1 MLREV
6 ANEQQPKKFYG
17 SKEGYDADV
26 MLESKAVLS
35 KEDFVSTGV
44 LTYALGDI
52 IEVELPE
59 FDVFNLGDKLKMTVY
74 TKSGLFVLA
83 TTVLAKEQGS
93 LIVLNPP
100 ENRRKFTEKREF
112 PRVDVTNGGLLF
124 GLQDVNKRNKH
135 QLDNP
140 IAISIKN
147 ISINGLGFT
156 VDDNTMV
163 EKIIQKHSQLEVE
176 LNLGFLMPC
185 TMEVVRKEKTDS
197 GFYYGACY
205 LSVPEEKINALRG
218 FILKNQ
224 IETYF
229 VQKRE
234 MQIKKAM
241 EKKSVANQ

>member
-1 MLREV
+1 M
-6 ANEQQPKKFYG
+6 ANEQQPMKLYG

-26 MLESKAVLS
+26 MIDSKAVLS
-35 KEDFVSTGV
+35 KEDFVATGV

-59 FDVFNLGDKLKMTVY
+59 FDVFRLGDKLKMTVY
-74 TKSGLFVLA
+74 TKSGLFVWE
-83 TTVLAKEQGS
+83 TTVVAKEQGS

-112 PRVDVTNGGLLF
+112 PRVEVTKGGLLF

-135 QLDNP
+135 HLDNP

-147 ISINGLGFT
+147 ISINGVGFT
-156 VDDNTMV
+156 VDDNAMV

-176 LNLGFLMPC
+176 LNLGFSMAC
-185 TMEVVRKEKTDS
+185 TMEVVRKEKTNA
-197 GFYYGACY
+197 GFYYGARY
-205 LSVPEEKINALRG
+205 LNVPDEKTNALRG

-229 VQKRE
+229 IQKRE
-234 MQIKKAM
+234 AQIKKAM
-241 EKKSVANQ
+241 EKKTVANP